1 MTAERVH
8 LGDRMRWL
16 AATLLGAGLLCSA
29 PRAQASDLAL
39 AWSAPAGCPD
49 VSELQAS
56 LRTRL
61 DRPLRF
67 GLDAPTA
74 LSAQIE
80 RAGAGFR
87 LTLNTRTESGQ
98 EQRNLE
104 ARSCNELARATL
116 LVAALL
122 LSTHPLPPPESVSP
136 APAQRSAATR
146 GPLRL
151 TLSGVL
157 DLGRLP
163 APAPGFGARLGI
175 DVGRL
180 RFSAGGLYLPERAR
194 PVASQPGA
202 EVAVQLTAAQLDV
215 CYALIVSP
223 ALGACVTGEAGVLS
237 AKGRGLREDQR
248 ASSFWLLGG
257 LGMALWAPLTS
268 WLDLAA
274 ELTLGLPATRAQLSV
289 HDLGSIYRVPVLTG
303 QLQVGLSARFP

>member
-1 MTAERVH
+1 
-8 LGDRMRWL
+8 MRWL

-29 PRAQASDLAL
+29 TRAQASDLAL
-39 AWSAPAGCPD
+39 GWSAPGVCPD
-49 VSELQAS
+49 VRELQAS

-61 DRPLRF
+61 GRPLSF
-67 GLDAPTA
+67 GPDAPTA
-74 LSAQIE
+74 LSARIE
-80 RAGAGFR
+80 AAGAGFR

-122 LSTHPLPPPESVSP
+122 LSTRPLPSP
-136 APAQRSAATR
+136 APAPAASPPSAAEH

-151 TLSGVL
+151 GVSGVL

-163 APAPGFGARLGI
+163 AAAPGLAARLGL

-180 RFSAGGLYLPERAR
+180 RLSAGALYLPPRSQA
-194 PVASQPGA
+194 VASQPGA
-202 EVAVQLTAAQLDV
+202 ELAMQLTAAQLDV
-215 CYALIVSP
+215 CYALLPSP
-223 ALGACVTGEAGVLS
+223 GLGLCAMAEAGALS
-237 AKGRGLREDQR
+237 AQGRGLREDQH

-257 LGMALWAPLTS
+257 LGMALWAPLTG

-274 ELTLGLPATRAQLSV
+274 ELTLGAPATRARISV
-289 HDLGSIYRVPVLTG
+289 RELGSVYRVPVLTG